1 MASKIA
7 LGGGGIE
14 EREGKTVITR
24 KGHTAEREHAA
35 GEGRK
40 LGIGKI
46 NSHILCY
53 PACILALRLSDSLLP
68 KIM

>member
-7 LGGGGIE
+7 LGGGGRE
-14 EREGKTVITR
+14 EEGKTVITR

-40 LGIGKI
+40 LGIGK
-46 NSHILCY
+46 
-53 PACILALRLSDSLLP
+53 
-68 KIM
+68 